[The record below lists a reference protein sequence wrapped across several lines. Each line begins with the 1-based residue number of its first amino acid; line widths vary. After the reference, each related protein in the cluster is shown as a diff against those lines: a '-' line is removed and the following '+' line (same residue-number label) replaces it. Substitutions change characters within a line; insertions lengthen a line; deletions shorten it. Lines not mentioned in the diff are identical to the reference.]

1 MEFLEKPPLNDLV
14 ESIFGEED
22 LEHSDE
28 EFTVTDEILSYFGWS
43 DHVGDMSEDE
53 LMHYGMPRRS
63 GRYPYG
69 SGEDPYQHG
78 SDFLARV
85 KELKKAGFTY
95 TDKDGKTWTGDNAIA
110 KSFGLTTTE
119 YRRQISWAG
128 YEQRLNQVETAKRLR
143 DKEGMGATA
152 IGKEMGLP
160 ESTVRSLLNP
170 DSESRMHQA
179 METVNMLRDQV
190 DSKGMIDVTAG
201 VEKSIGISKERLN
214 LALDY
219 LQRTEGYPVYTGGIP
234 QINAKGQQTIQKV
247 LCKPGTPHKDI
258 YKYDEVKTIDDY
270 ESNDGGDTY
279 HKKFTYPASLDS
291 KRMMVR
297 YADDVGAD
305 GFKGIDKDGII
316 ELRRGC
322 KDLDLGDSRYSQV
335 RILVDGTH
343 YLKGMAVYSDN
354 MPDGVDVVFNTNK
367 QKGTPAL
374 GDKTNTVLKNI
385 KKDDPDNPFGSLIK
399 DADKGG
405 QYWYDDPKTG
415 KKKLGLINKRS
426 DEGDWDDWQDALP
439 SQFLAKQSQTLA
451 KKQLDLAKKD
461 KLAEFDEYMSI
472 TNPTIKK
479 HMLEKFADGC
489 DAAAVHLKAAALPG
503 QKYHVI
509 IPINS
514 LKDNE
519 VYAPNYENGTKLAL
533 IRYPHGGRFEIPIL
547 TVNNKNQLG
556 NKIIGKQSIDGVG
569 INHKIADQLSG
580 ADFDGDTV
588 MCIPTHD
595 AGGKVKILN
604 KRPLKDLEGF
614 DPKVEYGGVAKKDED
629 GNVRYYRNGQA
640 YPIMKNT
647 GTQMGVVSNLIT
659 DMTLAGADER
669 ELARAVKH
677 SMVVID
683 AEKHHLDYK
692 QSEIDNNIAALKKK
706 YQIRI
711 DDDGNEKSG
720 GASTILSRSKGQYSV
735 EKRQGSY
742 KINIPG
748 SKDYDP
754 TKPDGAKLW
763 KKADDLYYVDR
774 KRDKSTGLITVRTS
788 DGKKIEYDPKD
799 KAAYEKYN
807 PIERKD
813 PVTGKVTFTNAAGD
827 ITYRTKTRM
836 QQSTKMAETDDA
848 YQLVSKARHPM
859 ELIYADYAN
868 EMKALGNK
876 ARMAMVNTGKI
887 ETSATAKAAYRDE
900 VKALMERVDK
910 SDLNRIK
917 ERTAQRKANAEIAA
931 KKKAYLEEHGEEL
944 KGEALRKLSQQALNK
959 YREEVGS
966 VSRRDRN
973 IEISDRE
980 WEAIQAGAISENQ
993 LKRILNTSDIDK
1005 LRERA
1010 TPRLTNSLSNAQVSR
1025 AKAMAAS
1032 NYTLEQIA
1040 KKMGVSTSTVSK
1052 YLKGVK

>member
-1 MEFLEKPPLNDLV
+1 MDFLEKPSLNELFEYV
-14 ESIFGEED
+14 FGNQSKHEEK
-22 LEHSDE
+22 
-28 EFTVTDEILSYFGWS
+28 EFNLAEEILSHLGTS
-43 DHVGDMSEDE
+43 QAIEDE
-53 LMHYGMPRRS
+53 NDALMHYGIKRRS

-78 SDFLARV
+78 SDFLADINNM
-85 KELKKAGFTY
+85 KKSGFTY
-95 TDKDGKTWTGDNAIA
+95 TDDKGNVLTGDNAIA
-110 KSFGLTTTE
+110 ASFGLKTTE
-119 YRRQISWAG
+119 FRRQKSWAV
-128 YEQRLNQVETAKRLR
+128 YEKRLR
-143 DKEGMGATA
+143 EVARAKSLQADGLGNTA
-152 IGKEMGLP
+152 IGREMGIN
-160 ESTVRSLLNP
+160 ESTVRSLLNE
-170 DSESRMHQA
+170 DSESRMKQC
-179 METVNMLRDQV
+179 MDTVNILRDQV
-190 DSKGMIDVTAG
+190 DKKGMIDVTAG
-201 VEKSIGISKERLN
+201 VEKSIGVARTRLDT
-214 LALDY
+214 ALDY
-219 LQRTEGYPVYTGGIP
+219 LQKAEGYELYTGGIP
-234 QINAKGQQTIQKV
+234 QINNKGQRTIQKV
-247 LCKPGTPHKDI
+247 LCRPGTEHKEI
-258 YKYDEVKTIDDY
+258 YNYDKIKTIDDY
-270 ESNDGGDTY
+270 ESLDGGDTFQ
-279 HKKFTYPASLDS
+279 KKFTYPASLDS
-291 KRMMVR
+291 KRLMVR
-297 YADDVGAD
+297 YADDVDRD
-305 GFKGIDKDGII
+305 GFRGIDKDGTI
-316 ELRRGC
+316 ELRRGV
-322 KDLDLGDSRYSQV
+322 KDLDLGDSRYAQV

-343 YLKGMAVYSDN
+343 YLKGMAVYSDD

-367 QKGTPAL
+367 TKDTPAL
-374 GDKTNTVLKNI
+374 GDKSNTVLKPI

-426 DEGDWDDWQDALP
+426 DEGDWDDWANAVP
-439 SQFLAKQSQTLA
+439 SQFLAKQSMSLA

-461 KLAEFDEYMSI
+461 KLAEFDEYMTI

-479 HMLEKFADGC
+479 HMLEKFADSC

-503 QKYHVI
+503 QKYHAI

-519 VYAPNYENGTKLAL
+519 VYAPNYADGTKLAL

-547 TVNNKNQLG
+547 TVNNKNALG
-556 NKIIGKQSIDGVG
+556 NKIIGKKSIDAVG

-595 AGGKVKILN
+595 PAGKVKILN
-604 KRPLKDLEGF
+604 KQPLKGLEGF
-614 DPKVEYGGVAKKDED
+614 DPKVEYGGTLKKGDD
-629 GNVRYYRNGQA
+629 GIERYYRNGHA

-647 GTQMGVVSNLIT
+647 GTQMGTISNLIT
-659 DMTLAGADER
+659 DMTLAGATDN
-669 ELARAVKH
+669 ELARAVRH

-692 QSEIDNNIAALKKK
+692 SSEIDNNIAALRKK

-711 DDDGNEKSG
+711 DENGNERYG
-720 GASTILSRSKGQYSV
+720 GASTILSRSKGQHSV
-735 EKRQGSY
+735 DKRQGSY

-763 KKADDLYYVDR
+763 KKADDLYYPDR
-774 KRDKSTGLITVRTS
+774 QYNKKTGIISIRTV
-788 DGKKIEYDPKD
+788 DGKKIEYDHTD
-799 KAAYEKYN
+799 KEAYAKYN
-807 PIERKD
+807 PVKRED
-813 PVTGKVTFTNAAGD
+813 PVTGDITFTNQAGD

-836 QQSTKMAETDDA
+836 QESTKMAETDDA
-848 YQLVSKARHPM
+848 YSLVSKARHPM
-859 ELIYADYAN
+859 EIIYADYAN

-876 ARMAMVNTGKI
+876 ARLEMASTGKI
-887 ETSATAKAAYRDE
+887 QVSASAKAAYRDE
-900 VKALMERVDK
+900 VKSLMERLDT
-910 SDLNRIK
+910 SDLNKIK
-917 ERTAQRKANAEIAA
+917 ERTAQRMANAEISA
-931 KKKAYLEEHGEEL
+931 KKKDYYEKNGEEL

-959 YREEVGS
+959 YRQQVGS
-966 VSRRDRN
+966 ISRRERN

-1010 TPRLTNSLSNAQVSR
+1010 TPKLTNSLSSAQVNR
-1025 AKAMAAS
+1025 VKAMAAS
-1032 NYTLEQIA
+1032 NYTLDEIA